1 MINIKTISIVV
12 VLISILN
19 LNNAFGQNHSLHF
32 DGIDDC
38 AKIRSFGNLNFES
51 HDFTVEL
58 EILPQIKSLNNV
70 ESTILSNKIN
80 SDGFSIGISTNNSF
94 FINLPGNLI
103 IESNTVGNIYD
114 GNCHQLAVS
123 RHNNEINFY
132 FDNQNIGMD
141 TTSVVYNLNSLNDYF
156 IGEDPVVKN
165 SNYFGNIDN
174 FLLWNYAKSIDD
186 LNNAPLCYLG
196 NETGLLAFLTF
207 DQEVSQAL
215 YDLSIN
221 SVYAQCVV
229 IDANKGP
236 TFEDNLCGVICSPI
250 HALFLADPIC
260 NRDLTTYSCGV
271 NNLICNG
278 GFEQGAPYPVQGSN
292 PSGAFN
298 NCNITGSS
306 SEVTNWCGVGTP
318 EYFSRGCFYA
328 SNSIPTNSIVNSNS
342 LTNPRSLQCTSI
354 DTWSGLSANNNRYV
368 VLKQGDQIWSPLIS
382 SLQPNQSYRLN
393 LRALSVN
400 GKNNQN
406 PIPPNIPL
414 LKINIRDNNGT
425 GAVNVALIQISNS
438 ANICNW
444 NLYTATFTVTGSI
457 SFNEILIQASNLGSL
472 AEYFLF
478 LDDIE
483 LLPLSNNYPI
493 IANGIGSHRPN
504 QIAVDGNNNTY
515 IAGNTSNTNMAW
527 PNGFNTGPNNGFLA
541 SINSC
546 GDIRWANGLD
556 NAFGV
561 AYSSFLSQ
569 DLVFVSTFGSNQ
581 IITFNANNGQLNS
594 LVLTGNIVN
603 SFRKLKFDTS
613 GRYLFALGGTSQLN
627 TIYRFD
633 LANTSNPMSIKFKTF
648 INEITDFDVID
659 FNNIVVCYFGNAS
672 NEMNVYS
679 YSFLSNTMSNQYKFT
694 NNSGTLLRIN
704 SICLGQSGTFA
715 IGGYYNCDGTSS
727 GTGIEM
733 NIHNGIAPPTGP
745 QILTPGNLIKTTLGY
760 NAWSAIISPLNTTP
774 INKNWIGGDD
784 LFSWV
789 SSIIY
794 LNSTNE
800 FVFSGAYTSNGP
812 IYTNLQFSLPSN
824 TNGKRQFIS
833 YKQSG
838 TNGADIWY
846 KTAVPFGLGI
856 GSTTTDMVVGISNS
870 IYATGY
876 IMGDLDFL
884 QGDIIS
890 SANNCD
896 NIWVCNINDY
906 GDNSSFARLL
916 NTSPV
921 SYNEKYKK
929 AIICNSFESIQNFE
943 FYEQNYS
950 ELYSMMGTLLLKDN
964 ISSQFNNLAA
974 GSYILSPNTKTKVSP
989 ILIIKQ

>member
-1 MINIKTISIVV
+1 MINFKSISIVIF
-12 VLISILN
+12 LISILN
-19 LNNAFGQNHSLHF
+19 LNHAFSQNHSLYF

-51 HDFTVEL
+51 HDFTFEL
-58 EILPQIKSLNNV
+58 EILPQIKSWNNV

-80 SDGFSIGISTNNSF
+80 SDGFSIGISTNNTF

-103 IESNTVGNIYD
+103 IESNIVGNIYD

-123 RHNNEINFY
+123 RQNNEINFY
-132 FDNQNIGMD
+132 FDKQNIGNS
-141 TTSVVYNLNSLNDYF
+141 TTSVVYNVNSSNDYF
-156 IGEDPVVKN
+156 IGVDPFVKN

-174 FLLWNYAKSIDD
+174 FLLWNYARSIVDF
-186 LNNAPLCYLG
+186 NNAPLCYQG
-196 NETGLLAFLTF
+196 TETGLLALLTF
-207 DQEVSQAL
+207 DHEPSYAL

-221 SVYAQCVV
+221 SVFAQCMLT
-229 IDANKGP
+229 DANKGP
-236 TFEDNLCGVICSPI
+236 TFKDDLCGTICPPI
-250 HALFLADPIC
+250 HALYLADPIC
-260 NRDLTTYSCGV
+260 NRDLTTYTCGV

-298 NCNITGSS
+298 NCNTTGSS

-318 EYFSRGCFYA
+318 EYFARGCFNA
-328 SNSIPTNSIVNSNS
+328 SNSIPTNSIVNSNL

-368 VLKQGDQIWSPLIS
+368 VLKQGDQIWSPLVS
-382 SLQPNQSYRLN
+382 SLQPNQTYQLS
-393 LRALSVN
+393 LRALSIN
-400 GKNNQN
+400 GINNQ
-406 PIPPNIPL
+406 IQTPPNIPL
-414 LKINIRDNNGT
+414 LKTSIRDNNGT
-425 GAVNVALIQISNS
+425 GSVNVALIQIPN
-438 ANICNW
+438 NNNCDW
-444 NLYTATFTVTGSI
+444 KLYTVTFTVTGSF

-515 IAGNTSNTNMAW
+515 IAGNTSNTTMDW
-527 PNGFNTGPNNGFLA
+527 HNGFNTGPNSGFLT
-541 SINSC
+541 SINNC

-561 AYSSFLSQ
+561 AYSSFLGQ

-594 LVLTGNIVN
+594 LVLTGNSGN
-603 SFRKLKFDTS
+603 SFRKLKFDNT

-633 LANTSNPMSIKFKTF
+633 LANTSNPISGIFNIF
-648 INEITDFDVID
+648 ANEITDFDVID
-659 FNNIVVCYFGNAS
+659 FDNIVYCINGGFS
-672 NEMNVYS
+672 NEMNVYK
-679 YSFLSNTMSNQYKFT
+679 YSFSSSTTSNQYKFT
-694 NNSGTLLRIN
+694 NNSGSLLRIN
-704 SICLGQSGTFA
+704 SICMGQSGTFA
-715 IGGYYNCDGTSS
+715 IGGYYNCDGIST
-727 GTGIEM
+727 GAGIEM
-733 NIHNGIAPPTGP
+733 NIHNGIAQTTSTP
-745 QILTPGNLIKTTLGY
+745 IITPGSLTKTTLGY
-760 NAWSAIISPLNTTP
+760 NAWSAIISPTTPTP
-774 INKNWIGGDD
+774 INNKWLGGDD

-794 LNSTNE
+794 IKLTNE
-800 FVFSGAYTSNGP
+800 FVFSGVYTSNGLLS
-812 IYTNLQFSLPSN
+812 TNLQFSLPSN

-833 YKQSG
+833 YKQSE

-856 GSTTTDMVVGISNS
+856 GSTTTDMIVGLSNN

-884 QGDIIS
+884 QGDVIS
-890 SANNCD
+890 SGNNCD

-906 GDNSSFARLL
+906 GNNSSFARLL
-916 NTSPV
+916 NTSPF

-943 FYEQNYS
+943 YYDQNYS
-950 ELYSMMGTLLLKDN
+950 ELYSMMGTLLLKNN